1 MRFFRKKAI
10 LGIVLKRR
18 FKIIIG
24 VLLTITI
31 ILVGFVVWAETL
43 PAPMLEAYEA
53 LESDPE
59 VIVTTKNWIV
69 FEPVTS
75 NKSVCFVIYPGGRV
89 DFRSY
94 STLAHRIAA
103 EGYLVVIVRMPLNL
117 AVFGVNLASDVIN
130 SYSQISS
137 WVVGGHSV
145 GGTMAAQ
152 FAHENPSVIKGLVLW
167 AAYPASGTDLSKDNL
182 LVTTIHGTNDGL
194 VSSSQ
199 IEDSLKLLPVS
210 TLRIEIVGGNHAQF
224 GWYGDQGGDNAA
236 TITREQQQSQIFNA
250 TLQLLE
256 AVAIQ

>member
-1 MRFFRKKAI
+1 
-10 LGIVLKRR
+10 
-18 FKIIIG
+18 
-24 VLLTITI
+24 
-31 ILVGFVVWAETL
+31 LVGFVVWAET
-43 PAPMLEAYEA
+43 PPTPMLEAYEA
-53 LESDPE
+53 LESDSD
-59 VIVTTKNWIV
+59 VIVSTKDWII
-69 FEPVTS
+69 FKPVIS
-75 NKSVCFVIYPGGRV
+75 NKNVGFVIYPGGRV

-94 STLAHRIAA
+94 APMAHRIAT

-117 AVFGVNLASDVIN
+117 AVFGVNIASDVIK

-137 WVVGGHSV
+137 WVVGGHSL

-152 FAHENPSVIKGLVLW
+152 FAHENPSEVKGLVLW

-194 VSSSQ
+194 VSFSQ

-210 TLRIEIVGGNHAQF
+210 TTRIEIAGGNHAQF

-236 TITREQQQSQIFNA
+236 TLTREQQQSQIFNA